1 MTPYPKWTRLTG
13 HPPIGTAVQFHY
25 LFRGFREGQGTGTAS
40 FEAKLLWKLTSER
53 EEVLYVFF
61 LDLQKSY
68 DALDRERYMEI
79 LVEYGFGPRMEI
91 ILWYYW
97 DHISMVARSG
107 DYYGTPFK
115 GH

>member
-1 MTPYPKWTRLTG
+1 MTPYPKRKILTG
-13 HPPIGTAVQFHY
+13 HLTIGTVVQFHC
-25 LFRGFREGQGTGTAS
+25 LFCGFREGQGTGTAS
-40 FEAKLLWKLTSER
+40 LEAKFLRQLTSER
-53 EEVLYVFF
+53 EEVLYFFF
-61 LDLQKSY
+61 LDLHKSY